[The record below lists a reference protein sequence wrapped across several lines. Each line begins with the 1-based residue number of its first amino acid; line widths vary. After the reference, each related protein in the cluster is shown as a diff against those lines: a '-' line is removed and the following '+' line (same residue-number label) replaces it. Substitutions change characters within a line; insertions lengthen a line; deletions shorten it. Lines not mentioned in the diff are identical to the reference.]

1 MDKSSFGLYPDDGLI
16 FLKNTNGQKMDKI
29 RRLVIKSFK
38 VFGFKIEIK
47 TNVNIV
53 DFLDVI
59 LNLNKGT
66 YGP

>member
-1 MDKSSFGLYPDDGLI
+1 MDKSNFGLYSDD
-16 FLKNTNGQKMDKI
+16 GQKMDKI
-29 RRLVIKSFK
+29 RRLVIKTFK

-53 DFLDVI
+53 DFLDFI

-66 YGP
+66 NGP